1 MYSIYA
7 DGVCIY
13 SDVFALESMK
23 VLNPKLT
30 MEDNAAGSLVM
41 TLPPQNVG
49 YNTID
54 RLTTDISVQKDGK
67 ELWSGRVLQENKDFY
82 NNRVLYCEG
91 ELAFFN
97 DSTQPPGEHAGLS
110 VRAYMERLINVHNSK
125 VPANRQFRLGAVT
138 VVDTNY
144 PTYYT
149 NYEKTIAI
157 FNSLVEAYGGH
168 AMQFAS
174 TAKDSAQASAANAQ
188 RSANTATQ
196 KAGEATAS
204 AGAAK
209 VSETN
214 AKSSETV
221 AVQKAG
227 EAITAAA
234 EAKASEIAA
243 ENSATLATQKAEEAE
258 DSKDAAALSEA
269 EAKAAEERAKEIKK
283 AVQYLGDQAEADKV
297 AAEAS
302 RLAAEAARDA
312 AALSESNAR
321 SSANTALT
329 AKAGAD
335 VAKDDAQAAA
345 LEAKTSKSAAEKA
358 KDDAQ
363 AAKEAAE
370 TSEQAAS
377 DSADEAATS
386 ALSAKQYSG
395 KPPKPQDGMW
405 WIWDAGKQAYVDS
418 GISCE
423 LVGPIGIG
431 IADIQLTKGDHTPGT
446 TDIYTVTLTDDTS
459 YNISVYNGRNGT
471 GAGDVLG
478 IWFDL
483 VIPAAGWANG
493 EITIADSRLL
503 ALATH
508 SYLLRADQASREEF
522 LDCNVQPKDI
532 TTTGFITFTNDTD
545 PTTDL
550 TVNIIRLELPANGA

>member
-1 MYSIYA
+1 MANISTYLQKILSAIYGEEVRGSIH
-7 DGVCIY
+7 D
-13 SDVFALESMK
+13 ALAAMNVESS
-23 VLNPKLT
+23 N
-30 MEDNAAGSLVM
+30 
-41 TLPPQNVG
+41 
-49 YNTID
+49 
-54 RLTTDISVQKDGK
+54 
-67 ELWSGRVLQENKDFY
+67 
-82 NNRVLYCEG
+82 
-91 ELAFFN
+91 
-97 DSTQPPGEHAGLS
+97 
-110 VRAYMERLINVHNSK
+110 
-125 VPANRQFRLGAVT
+125 
-138 VVDTNY
+138 
-144 PTYYT
+144 
-149 NYEKTIAI
+149 
-157 FNSLVEAYGGH
+157 

-196 KAGEATAS
+196 KAGEVTAS

-214 AKSSETV
+214 AKGSETV
-221 AVQKAG
+221 TVQKAG
-227 EAITAAA
+227 EATTAAA
-234 EAKASEIAA
+234 GAKASEIAA
-243 ENSATLATQKAEEAE
+243 ENSATLATQKADEAE
-258 DSKDAAALSEA
+258 DSKNAAALSEA

-283 AVQYLGDQAEADKV
+283 DVQALGDQAEADKD

-312 AALSESNAR
+312 AALSEANAL

-358 KDDAQ
+358 KNDAQ

-377 DSADEAATS
+377 DSADDAATS

-395 KPPKPQDGMW
+395 KPPKPQDGTW
-405 WIWDAGKQAYVDS
+405 WIWDAEKQAYVDS
-418 GISCE
+418 GIGCE

-493 EITIADSRLL
+493 QITIADSRLL

-508 SYLLRADQASREEF
+508 TYFLRADEASREEF

-550 TVNIIRLELPANGA
+550 TVNLVRFELSANGTT